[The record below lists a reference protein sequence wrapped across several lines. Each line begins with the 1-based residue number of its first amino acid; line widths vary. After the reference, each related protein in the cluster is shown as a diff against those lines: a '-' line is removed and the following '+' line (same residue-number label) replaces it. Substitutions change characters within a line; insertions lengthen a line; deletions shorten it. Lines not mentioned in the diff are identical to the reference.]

1 MVRNI
6 LGVIAGYAIFVVT
19 SLALFKLSGQDPHK
33 QATTSFQILTV
44 VYGAVFSFLS
54 GLVLQL
60 IAKTNTLTLN
70 YILAVIIAGFATF
83 SLIKSDGSNWTQLSA
98 IFIFA
103 PFSVLGGLFYIKRN
117 KK

>member
-1 MVRNI
+1 MIKKI
-6 LGVIAGYAIFVVT
+6 LGVIIGYTIFVVT
-19 SLALFKLSGQDPHK
+19 SLALFKFSGQNPHGE
-33 QATTSFQILTV
+33 ATTGFQILTI
-44 VYGAVFSFLS
+44 VYGIVFSFLS

-60 IAKTNTLTLN
+60 VAKPNNLALN

-83 SLIKSDGSNWTQLSA
+83 SLVKADGSNWTQLLA

-103 PFSVLGGLFYIKRN
+103 PVSVLGGFFYIKRN